1 MLQRSGRIASRSP
14 EKQEQPRTQ
23 IQGGSPYL
31 GPRSQLA
38 ATGFAWQALQ
48 CKNATLKRVRA
59 LEYAGACPRWAQIWA
74 QTQPREDFGGAT
86 CCKQWCAGTGL
97 NRRHQD
103 FQFSPAIGSIP
114 WLFNALLAGGL
125 TPNVTLGCGRLH
137 AVYVIPRLRSSSCN
151 VAAMFSLVRL
161 RLRRTRCT
169 SQITRAEKV
178 TESMMRPH
186 GEARSDSG

>member
-48 CKNATLKRVRA
+48 CKNATRKRWNV
-59 LEYAGACPRWAQIWA
+59 LECAR
-74 QTQPREDFGGAT
+74 GGHKSGHKLNGGRILEST
-86 CCKQWCAGTGL
+86 NCWKQWWAGTGL

-103 FQFSPAIGSIP
+103 FQFSTSIDGI
-114 WLFNALLAGGL
+114 ARLL
-125 TPNVTLGCGRLH
+125 
-137 AVYVIPRLRSSSCN
+137 S
-151 VAAMFSLVRL
+151 
-161 RLRRTRCT
+161 
-169 SQITRAEKV
+169 
-178 TESMMRPH
+178 
-186 GEARSDSG
+186 